1 MQRPGGVTLIVV
13 LDFIGAAICL
23 LVALAGFVGGSFL
36 AGVLSQG
43 TSGLSGSVSAG
54 DGIILGIAFL
64 IGALIFGLMGFG
76 LIKLQNWAR
85 ILTIVLTILGTLGSV
100 GNLVRFGVHGV
111 VFVQAIFLV
120 YYIWVVWYLFQP
132 HVKAVFG
139 QQPQAQAQA

>member
-1 MQRPGGVTLIVV
+1 MQRPRGVTLIVV

-43 TSGLSGSVSAG
+43 TSGLSGSVAA
-54 DGIILGIAFL
+54 AFL
-64 IGALIFGLMGFG
+64 IGALIYGLMGFG

-100 GNLVRFGVHGV
+100 GNLVRFGVHGL

-139 QQPQAQAQA
+139 QPPPAQAQA

>member
-13 LDFIGAAICL
+13 LDFISAAICL
-23 LVALAGFVGGSFL
+23 FVALAGFVGGSFL
-36 AGVLSQG
+36 AGVLSEG
-43 TSGLSGSVSAG
+43 TPGLSGSVPAG
-54 DGIILGIAFL
+54 SGIIFGIAFL

-100 GNLVRFGVHGV
+100 GNLVRFGVHRV

-139 QQPQAQAQA
+139 QQPPAQAQA